1 MKRFQFFLS
10 LIITLALVACGGGGG
25 SSSSSVPVPPSDTTA
40 PVITLNGDN
49 PQSVDLNT
57 DYVEAGASTDTGES
71 VSIDAGAVDT
81 ATVGSYSVTYNAT
94 DAAGNVATEVIRTV
108 NVIDPNSE
116 PADSTPPLITLNG
129 NNPQTVELNDAY
141 SEAGATT
148 DTGESV
154 NIDSSSVDVSV
165 VGTYEVIYTAIDA
178 AGNSAQ
184 PVIRIVNVV
193 DSTASA
199 TKVSVLTAI
208 VDEIVIHNY
217 KNLSDKAIS
226 FAANDGPIAAY
237 CSALDTD
244 EELSALH
251 AAQDDWKSVMQS
263 VQKTEMHIIGPA
275 AKNSNSL
282 RNRVYFYQEQDNLV
296 ETVSTCATDVAVV
309 NANSQPDFQVSVS
322 AYNQRSMSAL
332 EYLLFSTELDHT
344 CSDNVSAVS
353 DWNLISVEERKVQR
367 CALSQLIAEDVAVNA
382 SQIHGDWSEYRDS
395 FLNPDEIGTTFEL
408 MTDGLFYFEKYTK
421 SAKLNGPIGIDALC
435 PADQLTCPEFI
446 ESPYSET
453 SLENIKIN
461 AEQLIAIFASGLD
474 ELADEAASGSWS
486 DSFKALITDVI
497 NMTSAI
503 QASEPSESLKHRVA
517 NIASDNDSAA
527 CESTFGSPTTESEF
541 VICNLGGLV
550 KRVTDDLKIE
560 FVTYLGVDLPEG
572 SGGDTD

>member
-217 KNLSDKAIS
+217 KNLSDNS
-226 FAANDGPIAAY
+226 FYI
-237 CSALDTD
+237 
-244 EELSALH
+244 
-251 AAQDDWKSVMQS
+251 
-263 VQKTEMHIIGPA
+263 
-275 AKNSNSL
+275 
-282 RNRVYFYQEQDNLV
+282 
-296 ETVSTCATDVAVV
+296 
-309 NANSQPDFQVSVS
+309 
-322 AYNQRSMSAL
+322 
-332 EYLLFSTELDHT
+332 
-344 CSDNVSAVS
+344 
-353 DWNLISVEERKVQR
+353 
-367 CALSQLIAEDVAVNA
+367 
-382 SQIHGDWSEYRDS
+382 
-395 FLNPDEIGTTFEL
+395 
-408 MTDGLFYFEKYTK
+408 
-421 SAKLNGPIGIDALC
+421 
-435 PADQLTCPEFI
+435 
-446 ESPYSET
+446 
-453 SLENIKIN
+453 
-461 AEQLIAIFASGLD
+461 
-474 ELADEAASGSWS
+474 
-486 DSFKALITDVI
+486 
-497 NMTSAI
+497 
-503 QASEPSESLKHRVA
+503 
-517 NIASDNDSAA
+517 
-527 CESTFGSPTTESEF
+527 
-541 VICNLGGLV
+541 
-550 KRVTDDLKIE
+550 
-560 FVTYLGVDLPEG
+560 
-572 SGGDTD
+572 